1 MSVVIPPQIHPPDHL
16 CWTIGHLE
24 IHARHHQGAWY
35 VSRPWSEQPLLLADR
50 PSVAVRLGLDEA
62 VAHLEHAVV
71 LAPRAMLSL
80 WVAWPLEVVIRGA
93 RQEIIDVHRRGMR
106 RTLLGAV
113 DTGRVMKGA
122 WCATVP
128 SAYDAPAWTHAALRV
143 ELHNPSQRPATIRR
157 LPIAE
162 RGLSL
167 ARQGDHLAAG
177 TLQVTVQDARVAE
190 ARIAAWQCPH
200 AFAVASRDRA
210 EERRE
215 LGWSL
220 AWLLD
225 ATRRSTGFQL

>member
-1 MSVVIPPQIHPPDHL
+1 M
-16 CWTIGHLE
+16 
-24 IHARHHQGAWY
+24 
-35 VSRPWSEQPLLLADR
+35 
-50 PSVAVRLGLDEA
+50 
-62 VAHLEHAVV
+62 V

-113 DTGRVMKGA
+113 DSGRVMKGA

-128 SAYDAPAWTHAALRV
+128 SAHDAPAWTHAALRV
-143 ELHNPSQRPATIRR
+143 ELHNPSQRLRHHPPASHRR
-157 LPIAE
+157 A
-162 RGLSL
+162 GLSL

-190 ARIAAWQCPH
+190 ARIAPWQCPH